1 MNSILVIQAGTPR
14 SSKPAESD
22 LMKVLAR
29 VITPISN
36 VSIATRR
43 KRREGP
49 TSRVSR
55 TAVMTMERDNYDGMR
70 PPYTRGEFG
79 TQWLPEGLQPDEG
92 PFCRWGIARSL
103 SDVT

>member
-1 MNSILVIQAGTPR
+1 MLVIWAGTPR
-14 SSKPAESD
+14 SSKPAKSD
-22 LMKVLAR
+22 LMKVPAQ
-29 VITPISN
+29 VIAPISN

-55 TAVMTMERDNYDGMR
+55 TAVTTMERDDHDGIR

-79 TQWLPEGLQPDEG
+79 NQQLPEGL
-92 PFCRWGIARSL
+92 
-103 SDVT
+103 

>member
-1 MNSILVIQAGTPR
+1 MNGILVIWAGTPR

-22 LMKVLAR
+22 LMKVPAR
-29 VITPISN
+29 VVAPISN

-49 TSRVSR
+49 TLRVSR
-55 TAVMTMERDNYDGMR
+55 SAATMEERDDHNGMR

-79 TQWLPEGLQPDEG
+79 NQRLPEGLQPDEG
-92 PFCRWGIARSL
+92 PFCMQSIARSL
-103 SDVT
+103 SDIT